1 MMVRPNIVISKCIEH
16 GHCRYDGSQI
26 NDSNVKQLMAF
37 VNFIPLCPE
46 MAIGLPS
53 PRQSLRIVEKDQNE
67 MLVFSLSGEEV
78 TDQMK
83 SYALNQVQQLKQ
95 MNVDGL
101 LLKSKSPSCG
111 IKDVK
116 VYQSHG
122 KVPKLPKKTKGIFG
136 SIILEHFDHL
146 SVEDEGR
153 LLNYNIREQ
162 FYTSIF
168 TNARYR
174 EVIKENNH
182 KSLVAFH
189 SNHKYLLMAY
199 NQNQLTVMGRIV
211 ANHEHLELEEVLV
224 KYGEALD
231 KALKTPV
238 SSSRNINVV
247 LHIFGYFSK
256 HLNTKEKAYFLD
268 TLEHYRNKQLPFSS
282 VMSILSSW
290 VARFEMDYLEN
301 QVIFTP
307 FPEALIN
314 VTDSGKG
321 I

>member
-1 MMVRPNIVISKCIEH
+1 MVRPNIVISKCIEH

-53 PRQSLRIVEKDQNE
+53 PRQSLRMVEKDQVE
-67 MLVFSLSGEEV
+67 KLVFSLSGEEV
-78 TDQMK
+78 THQMK
-83 SYALNQVQQLKQ
+83 AYALDQVQRINQ
-95 MNVDGL
+95 MDVDGF

-136 SIILEHFDHL
+136 SIILEQFESL
-146 SVEDEGR
+146 AVEDEGR

-162 FYTSIF
+162 FYTRIF
-168 TNARYR
+168 THARYR

-199 NQNQLTVMGRIV
+199 NQNQLTIMGRIV
-211 ANHEHLELEEVLV
+211 ANHEHLELKEVLV

-238 SSSRNINVV
+238 SSSRNINVI

-268 TLEHYRNKQLPFSS
+268 TLEHYRNKQLPLSS

-301 QVIFTP
+301 QVIFAP

-321 I
+321 L